1 MMNVL
6 VIGSGGREH
15 ALAWKMKQS
24 VKVDRVFVAPGNPL
38 WDGLE
43 SVAIDIMDFAGLID
57 FCKNNEVGL
66 TMVGPEI
73 PLCEGI
79 VDAFRAEG
87 LKVFGPDQN
96 AAQLEGSK
104 AYAKEFMFRHG
115 IPTAESETFTNAEAA
130 LAYAT
135 EKGAPLVVKADGLAA
150 GKGVIV
156 AMTQEELDE
165 GIKSCFTGAFGSAGE
180 RVVLEEFLDGEEASI
195 LAFIDGTVI
204 KSLASS
210 QDHKR
215 RFEGDKGPNTGG
227 MGAYSP
233 APIVTNELMKTIDST
248 ILEPFLSGCQKDG
261 LDFKGIVFIGIMVDA
276 QNNPKVLEF
285 NVRFGDPETE
295 AVLPRMESDLVEAML
310 ATVDGTLSDYEFEW
324 TTQHAVSVIMAS
336 GGYPSSYKKGA
347 EILGI
352 EAAEAT
358 GALVFQAGTKQDVVK
373 TVSNGGRVL
382 AVTALGES
390 IDEAVLAAYQGV
402 KEISWDAVVF
412 RTDIA
417 YRALNRK

>member
-1 MMNVL
+1 MNIL

-24 VKVDRVFVAPGNPL
+24 DKVERVFVAPGNPL
-38 WDGLE
+38 WSGLE
-43 SVAIDIMDFAGLID
+43 SVSIDILDFPGLID

-87 LKVFGPDQN
+87 LKVFGPDKN

-115 IPTAESETFTNAEAA
+115 IPTAESETFTNAEDA
-130 LAYAT
+130 LAYAV

-156 AMTQEELDE
+156 AMSQDELEE

-195 LAFIDGTVI
+195 LAFIDGKVI

-233 APIVTNELMKTIDST
+233 APVVTDALMNTIEERV
-248 ILEPFLSGCQKDG
+248 LEPFLKGCQKDG
-261 LDFKGIVFIGIMVDA
+261 LDFRGIVFIGIMVDKE
-276 QNNPKVLEF
+276 NNPKVLEF

-295 AVLPRMESDLVEAML
+295 AVLPRLDSDLVEAML
-310 ATVDGTLSDYEFEW
+310 ATVDGTLSDYEFVW

-336 GGYPSSYKKGA
+336 GGYPGSYNKGD
-347 EILGI
+347 EIFGI

-358 GALVFQAGTKQDVVK
+358 GVLVFQAGTKQDGCK
-373 TVSNGGRVL
+373 AVSNGGRVL
-382 AVTALGES
+382 AITALGED
-390 IDEAVLAAYQGV
+390 IDSAVSAAYKGV
-402 KEISWDAVVF
+402 KEISWDKAIF